1 MHTIRFK
8 KFYSWLILKCSETL
22 LSRLMS
28 NTETYQYLTASNR
41 HVVDGGRYLTS
52 GLTLMGLQGL
62 WKPLKIGFMAAGI
75 TTKSISNSAQY
86 VTLRIFYSHPS
97 LVMYSFATPP
107 IELKL
112 GQQIRGGLLIAN
124 HLDQSLWW
132 ANQKQWA
139 VRSYLIH
146 FFSQVHSAAVP
157 FTSYGHLR
165 N

>member
-8 KFYSWLILKCSETL
+8 KFYSWLILKCSEPL
-22 LSRLMS
+22 LSSLMS
-28 NTETYQYLTASNR
+28 NTETYLTASNR

-52 GLTLMGLQGL
+52 RLTLMGLQRL
-62 WKPLKIGFMAAGI
+62 WRPLKIGFMAAGI

-86 VTLRIFYSHPS
+86 VTLRRFSSHPS

-112 GQQIRGGLLIAN
+112 GQQIGGGLLIAN
-124 HLDQSLWW
+124 HLDQFWW
-132 ANQKQWA
+132 ANHKHWA

-146 FFSQVHSAAVP
+146 FFLQVHSAAAP
-157 FTSYGHLR
+157 FTSYGNLR

>member
-1 MHTIRFK
+1 
-8 KFYSWLILKCSETL
+8 
-22 LSRLMS
+22 MS

-52 GLTLMGLQGL
+52 RLTLMGLQRL
-62 WKPLKIGFMAAGI
+62 WRPLKIGFMAAGI

-107 IELKL
+107 IETLLQPQLLKL
-112 GQQIRGGLLIAN
+112 GQQIGGGLLIAN
-124 HLDQSLWW
+124 HLDQSWW
-132 ANQKQWA
+132 WVNQKHWA
-139 VRSYLIH
+139 VRWYLLH
-146 FFSQVHSAAVP
+146 FFLQVHSAAAP
-157 FTSYGHLR
+157 FTSYGNLR